1 MPGYTAQSSNAYP
14 PQNFSR
20 PTKSIRLGDLKG
32 ATSRT
37 PESASEQRTQDEQN
51 STTYPAYPPP
61 PYSRGLNKAARD
73 ALANPVSQGVDETY
87 VEGNLFGEIV
97 PSSRRS
103 SRNIGTIDAG
113 STKRGSKRRHKPNL
127 SIDTSVAKSGSKP
140 KQIKR
145 VGRLEPSS
153 RSMRRHDSVKSTRSK
168 DLVFLAPTVYNM
180 TSRSNPRA
188 PSSVYSRDTMAS
200 RPTPNFATNSA
211 YRQLSN
217 PRDSA
222 TTDFEEDEISGQ
234 KERVL
239 STGTVFEEDQAL
251 RPRSNTGDSTV
262 GPMPRRSKGWWNV
275 ITTPFQAQKRFTQQ
289 VAEMEKVPDVPTVPQ
304 LYSTKPKPKDVSEN
318 LRISPEEVRRY
329 LASGA
334 SSNLE
339 RRRARQNSNR
349 SSATSIDMDNGEEYE
364 QQHNRLNSA
373 GGPRHSERSTAPSRR
388 GTARYSEFSPDDR
401 EVPIMLRGD
410 PADMLPRH
418 STSSRRAQ
426 PNQWLA
432 NLRASENQPVST
444 WSPLTSNQDDSPES
458 QRSHFHSPV
467 VHPAAIDSVI
477 SAHHRTQSSAAQPAV
492 QNAASRATKHSPDAF
507 AWKRSSHS
515 AQWDNDARGVPAV
528 PYRPD
533 DQRSPYYNTKSTPGV
548 GRHKPTSSFTF
559 SEPPEEKKRKTKKK
573 RRRCCCWLC
582 IIILLLLLLAVAI
595 AVPVVVTRKHHSSSP
610 SIWVNL
616 TDFPPMPTGALT
628 IAQPNMVYNV
638 TGCVNP
644 SAMWSC
650 AVPKE
655 QQAAIAPNAPDQPDF
670 LFTIY
675 YVNQNSTSSS
685 TPDFQPSP
693 GPPAL
698 DEQTFLGNTTDN
710 NTQPFA
716 GVDTPF
722 YISFNPPTTAS
733 SPSKLRK
740 AKRQGGSNGINTSQ
754 TSLGGSLPTS
764 SASSAA
770 SSTINTIPNLAT
782 AIPLPSTNPDGTA
795 LPANLLPFP
804 LYQPIRLYNRGL
816 PTEHY
821 GFYTY
826 FSRAIFMK
834 SITIENSTEQAEGD
848 IPADA
853 NGGSTFEGANARCTW
868 SDTRFLVQIW
878 TRMNA
883 TLLPKATAT
892 SSAAAGGTITSFVRP
907 GTMPYPVTVTL
918 DRHGGGLTTKMLY
931 CYGLDSRGDVVVNEK
946 VFQPEDRGFGGT
958 LVNPAEGPF
967 TSVNVSTADGG
978 PGGIDGG
985 TGGCAC
991 RWQNF

>member
-1 MPGYTAQSSNAYP
+1 MPGYVIQNSDAYP

-20 PTKSIRLGDLKG
+20 PTKSIRVGELSLGS
-32 ATSRT
+32 TSERRAHDG
-37 PESASEQRTQDEQN
+37 EN
-51 STTYPAYPPP
+51 SMSYPAHPPP
-61 PYSRGLNKAARD
+61 PYSRGVNMAAQD
-73 ALANPVSQGVDETY
+73 ALANPVSQEVDETY

-103 SRNIGTIDAG
+103 SRNSRTIDVG
-113 STKRGSKRRHKPNL
+113 STRRVSKRRYRPNL
-127 SIDTSVAKSGSKP
+127 SIDTSVAKIGSRP
-140 KQIKR
+140 KQVKR
-145 VGRLEPSS
+145 VGRLEPNTRSS
-153 RSMRRHDSVKSTRSK
+153 QRHESVRSTRSK
-168 DLVFLAPTVYNM
+168 DLVFLAPTTYNM
-180 TSRSNPRA
+180 NNRPNPRA
-188 PSSVYSRDTMAS
+188 PSSVYSRDTSTS
-200 RPTPNFATNSA
+200 RPTASFATTAA
-211 YRQLSN
+211 YAQLSN
-217 PRDSA
+217 PRDSVA
-222 TTDFEEDEISGQ
+222 TDFEEDETSGR
-234 KERVL
+234 KERIL
-239 STGTVFEEDQAL
+239 STGTVFEEDQAP
-251 RPRSNTGDSTV
+251 RPRSNTGDSAPDPT
-262 GPMPRRSKGWWNV
+262 PRRSKGWWNV
-275 ITTPFQAQKRFTQQ
+275 ITTPFQTQKRFTQQ
-289 VAEMEKVPDVPTVPQ
+289 VAEMEKIPDVPVVPHV
-304 LYSTKPKPKDVSEN
+304 YSTKVKPRSESKN

-329 LASGA
+329 LASG
-334 SSNLE
+334 SSNNRE
-339 RRRARQNSNR
+339 RRRTRQNSNP
-349 SSATSIDMDNGEEYE
+349 SSATSIDTDNGEDYE
-364 QQHNRLNSA
+364 QQHNRLESSGGLRNSEKPA
-373 GGPRHSERSTAPSRR
+373 LPSRR

-401 EVPIMLRGD
+401 EVPVMLSGD

-418 STSSRRAQ
+418 STSTRRTQ

-432 NLRASENQPVST
+432 NLRASESQPVSA

-458 QRSHFHSPV
+458 RRSHFHSPV
-467 VHPAAIDSVI
+467 AHPAAIDSI
-477 SAHHRTQSSAAQPAV
+477 IATHQRTQSDTAQPPV
-492 QNAASRATKHSPDAF
+492 QNAASRVTKHSPDAF

-515 AQWDNDARGVPAV
+515 AQWDSDSRAVPAV

-533 DQRSPYYNTKSTPGV
+533 DHRSPYYNTKSTPGV

-559 SEPPEEKKRKTKKK
+559 SEAPEEKKRKAKKK
-573 RRRCCCWLC
+573 KRRCCCWLC

-595 AVPVVVTRKHHSSSP
+595 AVPVVVTRKHHTTSS

-616 TDFPPMPTGALT
+616 TDYPPMPTGALT

-655 QQAAIAPNAPDQPDF
+655 QQASIAPNAPDQPDF

-675 YVNQNSTSSS
+675 YVNTNSTSSS
-685 TPDFQPSP
+685 SSAFQPSP

-716 GVDTPF
+716 GENTPF
-722 YISFNPPTTAS
+722 YITFNPPTAAS
-733 SPSKLRK
+733 SSSKLR
-740 AKRQGGSNGINTSQ
+740 KRQGGSNGINTSQ
-754 TSLGGSLPTS
+754 TSLGGSLATS
-764 SASSAA
+764 TSGSAA
-770 SSTINTIPNLAT
+770 SSTTNTIPDLAT

-804 LYQPIRLYNRGL
+804 VYQPIMLYNRGL

-826 FSRAIFMK
+826 FDRAIFMK
-834 SITIENSTEQAEGD
+834 SISIQNSTEQAEGD

-853 NGGSTFEGANARCTW
+853 DGGSTFEGANARCTW

-878 TRMNA
+878 TRMGNA

-892 SSAAAGGTITSFVRP
+892 ATATSSAGAATTTFVRP

-931 CYGLDSRGDVVVNEK
+931 CYGLDSRGVVEVDEK
-946 VFQPEDRGFGGT
+946 VFQSENRTFGGT
-958 LVNPAEGPF
+958 LVNPALGPF
-967 TSVNVSTADGG
+967 TNVNVSTADGG

-985 TGGCAC
+985 TGGCLC
-991 RWQNF
+991 KWQNF